1 LNRRRLIIISF
12 SIICLVLIIG
22 GFLYWQFEQWAEQ
35 KLQDYI
41 ERLKDL
47 GYTTE
52 EHSLA
57 DFHVDAKV
65 RIHFFGDFRSYAKQQ
80 GINHIYFDRGIRA
93 LYFLNPITG
102 ARIEAN
108 VFYYKSKFLF
118 PRMNR

>member
-1 LNRRRLIIISF
+1 LNRRRLIILSF
-12 SIICLVLIIG
+12 SLICLVLIIG

-41 ERLKDL
+41 EKLEDL

-52 EHSLA
+52 EHSLT
-57 DFHVDAKV
+57 DFHVDDEV

-80 GINHIYFDRGIRA
+80 GINHIYFDRGIHA

-102 ARIEAN
+102 DRIEAN
-108 VFYYKSKFLF
+108 IFYYK
-118 PRMNR
+118 